1 MPSCHLRPLLLARLS
16 VCCCNCYGYMLSLP
30 TGLPEFIVLVR
41 YVNILEARLRQVE
54 DGRAAV
60 VAARED
66 PAIFSPKFQ
75 GNKAGSQPHVEDIES
90 YTDVMPDVEHPPSM
104 VLDEG
109 NSPLQATRRAVQ
121 RSAAPVQPPN
131 PTVGFPRRSEPSDT
145 EARSPLASP
154 PSPRMVTA
162 ERAQRSAAPPTPQ
175 PVASSSQSGLRQS
188 PSANSR
194 PSLMPQSVAGRM
206 HALRFVSCV
215 LPALLAS

>member
-1 MPSCHLRPLLLARLS
+1 M
-16 VCCCNCYGYMLSLP
+16 
-30 TGLPEFIVLVR
+30 LVR

-60 VAARED
+60 VAARKD
-66 PAIFSPKFQ
+66 PAVFSPKLQ
-75 GNKAGSQPHVEDIES
+75 GNKSGSQPHVEDIES
-90 YTDVMPDVEHPPSM
+90 YTDVMPDVKHPPPV

-131 PTVGFPRRSEPSDT
+131 PTMGFPERSVPTDT

-188 PSANSR
+188 PRAHSP
-194 PSLMPQSVAGRM
+194 PSLMLQSVAGQM
-206 HALRFVSCV
+206 HALYFVSYV